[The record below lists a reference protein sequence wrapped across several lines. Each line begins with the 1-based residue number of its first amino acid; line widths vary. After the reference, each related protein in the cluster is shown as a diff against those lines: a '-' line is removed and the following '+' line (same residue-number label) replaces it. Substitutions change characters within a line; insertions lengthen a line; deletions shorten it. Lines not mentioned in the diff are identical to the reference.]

1 MAFPHT
7 SSLWRGSRP
16 VRASDSRPA
25 RYEGSRESHLHWFEG
40 GTPMR
45 PRGPAVAR
53 RCPVGP
59 PGQRASRDHVPSA
72 NRARLRAG
80 QYGAHGLDRT
90 AEYVRPSTRC
100 DILAVTL
107 QRDLHVRKPEHILG
121 GNATACADD
130 KRGVAAEISQHV
142 RWSQSPPRIV
152 TIADIEAKS
161 SPTHR
166 VGNLFPLGAD
176 GYRAVETK
184 DDLDLDLRS

>member
-1 MAFPHT
+1 
-7 SSLWRGSRP
+7 
-16 VRASDSRPA
+16 
-25 RYEGSRESHLHWFEG
+25 
-40 GTPMR
+40 MR
-45 PRGPAVAR
+45 PRGTAVAKR
-53 RCPVGP
+53 GPVAP
-59 PGQRASRDHVPSA
+59 PGQRASRDHVPNA

-107 QRDLHVRKPEHILG
+107 QGDLHVRKPEHILG

-130 KRGVAAEISQHV
+130 KRGVGAENRPHG
-142 RWSQSPPRIV
+142 RGGQSPPRIV
-152 TIADIEAKS
+152 TIDDLEAKS

-176 GYRAVETK
+176 GYRAAETK